1 MAKKSFYWI
10 LKIIR
15 EPSIFSKIL
24 DFEKNFVFFYWRIWS
39 LLRNNFFIFFSIVFF
54 GRHQQRPCERQKFLP
69 TDSNKCCLLQKCFF
83 AKSLA
88 KRDVFP
94 LLNRTFCTKNKRAM
108 GIQKIKKMFIFQ
120 SYLVDNASF
129 VVKWKPFSRTPLSW
143 KNISDVLR
151 WNNFWNVEI
160 YLRK

>member
-54 GRHQQRPCERQKFLP
+54 GRHQHRPCERQKFLP

-83 AKSLA
+83 ANSLA

-129 VVKWKPFSRTPLSW
+129 VVKCRRDFIFFFDLLAFYSK
-143 KNISDVLR
+143 
-151 WNNFWNVEI
+151 EI
-160 YLRK
+160 YKGI